1 MPTDFGT
8 KSCNGNASDSDIAA
22 NFDDL
27 HKPLNALQAVG
38 AADHCIYCYD
48 APCIQAC
55 PTSID
60 IPTFIHQ
67 IRTDN
72 VLGAARTILSENIM
86 GGTCARACPT
96 EVLCEQACVYN
107 HGDED
112 PVEIGLL
119 QRYAVDHLMQTGGAH
134 PFERDTETGKRIAV
148 VGAGP
153 AGLSCAHRASML
165 GHTVTVFEAKP
176 KPGGLNEYGLAAY
189 KMVDDFAQKE
199 VDFLLGIG
207 GIEIKYNQTLGENL
221 SLQDLLEKFDAVFLS
236 VGLGGTNKL
245 GLDRESTGGVIDAID
260 FIETLRQTDN
270 KAHLPI
276 GSDII
281 VIGGGNTAVDAAVQA
296 KKLGARMVT
305 LVYRRGEDAMSATPY
320 EVELARK
327 NGVMVEL
334 WAKPAAIG
342 GPATNND
349 EDRVTSMTF
358 ERTKMLNGKLAGTGE
373 TFDIKAD
380 TVMKA
385 IGQQLDI
392 APLKGFEIAGGKI
405 AITAAFATNISG
417 VFAGGDCIDTG
428 EDLTVQAV
436 EDGKRAAHAINEYLT
451 SEGPHNG

>member
-1 MPTDFGT
+1 MPSNAGKQPCTDSAVNSGIE
-8 KSCNGNASDSDIAA
+8 S

-38 AADHCIYCYD
+38 AADHCLYCYD

-72 VLGAARTILSENIM
+72 VMGAARTILSENIM

-96 EVLCEQACVYN
+96 EVLCEQACVFN
-107 HGDED
+107 HGDEA

-119 QRYAVDHLMQTGGAH
+119 QRFAVDHLMEAGGAH
-134 PFERDTETGKRIAV
+134 PFNRGENTGKHIAV
-148 VGAGP
+148 IGAGP

-165 GHTVTVFEAKP
+165 GHTVTVYEAKA

-199 VDFLLGIG
+199 VNFLLEIG
-207 GIEIKYNQTLGENL
+207 GIEVKYDQTLGENL
-221 SLQDLLEKFDAVFLS
+221 NLQNLQESHDAVFVS
-236 VGLGGTNKL
+236 IGLGGTNKL
-245 GLDRESTGGVIDAID
+245 GLNREGMDGMVDAID
-260 FIETLRQTDN
+260 FIETLRQTEN
-270 KAHLPI
+270 KADMAI
-276 GSDII
+276 GNDII

-296 KKLGARMVT
+296 KKLGATNVT
-305 LVYRRGEDAMSATPY
+305 LVYRRSEGAMSATPY

-327 NGVMVEL
+327 NGVAIEL
-334 WAKPAAIG
+334 WAKPSAIIS
-342 GPATNND
+342 D
-349 EDRVTSMTF
+349 ERVTGMTF
-358 ERTKMLNGKLAGTGE
+358 ERTKMLNGNLTGTGE
-373 TFDIKAD
+373 TFEITAD

-392 APLKGFEIAGGKI
+392 ALLKGLEMAGGKI
-405 AITAAFATNISG
+405 IVTADFSTNMPG
-417 VFAGGDCIDTG
+417 VFAGGDCINTG

-436 EDGKRAAHAINEYLT
+436 EDGKQAAHAINEYLT
-451 SEGPHNG
+451 SEETHNG

>member
-1 MPTDFGT
+1 MPSEAGK
-8 KSCNGNASDSDIAA
+8 KSCSGSKTNGDIAA

-72 VLGAARTILSENIM
+72 VMGAARTILSENIM

-107 HGDED
+107 HGDET

-119 QRYAVDHLMQTGGAH
+119 QRYAVDHLMEAGGAH
-134 PFERDTETGKRIAV
+134 PFERDKDTGKHIAI

-153 AGLSCAHRASML
+153 AGLSCAHRAAML
-165 GHTVTVFEAKP
+165 GHKVTVYEAKA

-199 VDFLLGIG
+199 INFILDIG
-207 GIEIKYNQTLGENL
+207 GIDINYNQTLGENL
-221 SLQDLLEKFDAVFLS
+221 DLQQLLEQFDAVFLS

-245 GLDRESTGGVIDAID
+245 GLENEDMSGVNDAID

-270 KAHLPI
+270 KADMKI
-276 GSDII
+276 DNDII

-296 KKLGARMVT
+296 KKLGARNVT

-334 WAKPAAIG
+334 WAKPAAVNG
-342 GPATNND
+342 SGHVSN
-349 EDRVTSMTF
+349 MTF
-358 ERTKMLNGKLAGTGE
+358 ERTKMLNGKLASTGE
-373 TFDIKAD
+373 TYEITAD

-405 AITAAFATNISG
+405 SVTADFSTNVSG
-417 VFAGGDCIDTG
+417 VFAGGDCIKTG

-436 EDGKRAAHAINEYLT
+436 EDGKQAAHAINEYLT
-451 SEGPHNG
+451 SGETHNG